1 MEQAIIDNYG
11 YNMYLDWLDVQDA
24 QDTEYTDNLE
34 LLMNI

>member
-24 QDTEYTDNLE
+24 QDTEFTDNLE
-34 LLMNI
+34 LILN